1 MGEPVID
8 MYIDGFD
15 YEYKIKK
22 KNVQRKSENSKL
34 IGLQIAGNYHLLW
47 EYYGESSKCHVKK
60 MASGGN
66 ILLPLNHDFIKRFL
80 VSRLLIN
87 KK

>member
-1 MGEPVID
+1 MFIVNV
-8 MYIDGFD
+8 YIDGFD

-22 KNVQRKSENSKL
+22 VNVQRKSENSKL

-47 EYYGESSKCHVKK
+47 EYYGEASKCHLKI

-66 ILLPLNHDFIKRFL
+66 ILLPLYNVFI
-80 VSRLLIN
+80 S
-87 KK
+87 